1 MVNLI
6 PTCIVPS
13 QKKDYFRM
21 ILLNSVD
28 VFSQVISPV
37 HWFSVFHSTDQL
49 RNTRS
54 DLRSHPVAMLLLLL
68 LRKKRREKAGHTQN
82 LLPVKATSGQDLFR
96 SRDFVISGQKSP
108 LGRIWHHFRLH
119 IRRTYFRS
127 RPLPDRVT
135 SGHVTDVTS
144 GHVTSGCS
152 KASLHRKY

>member
-1 MVNLI
+1 
-6 PTCIVPS
+6 
-13 QKKDYFRM
+13 M

-37 HWFSVFHSTDQL
+37 HGFSVFHSTDQL

-54 DLRSHPVAMLLLLL
+54 DQRSRDLRSHPVSHVTTTT
-68 LRKKRREKAGHTQN
+68 KKKAREKAGHTQN

-96 SRDFVISGQKSP
+96 SRAFVISGQKAP
-108 LGRIWHHFRLH
+108 LGRIWYHFRLH
-119 IRRTYFRS
+119 MRRTYFRS

-152 KASLHRKY
+152 TASLHRKYKFVRAHKLLRSH